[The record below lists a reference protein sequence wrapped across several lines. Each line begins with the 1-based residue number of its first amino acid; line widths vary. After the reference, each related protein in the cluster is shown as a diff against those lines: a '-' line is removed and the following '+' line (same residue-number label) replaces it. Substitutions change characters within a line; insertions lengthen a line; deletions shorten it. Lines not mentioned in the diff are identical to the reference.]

1 MTTLALSDGRHLEF
15 AVSGPEDGTPLV
27 FHHGTPGSAGPFRAL
42 ERAAHEKGLRLVTFS
57 RPGYG
62 ESTRRPG
69 RDVAAVAADAEALLD
84 HLGADRCVTGGW
96 SGGGPH
102 ALATAAGLPERVA
115 GVLVIAGVAPYD
127 APGLDFLAGMGQA
140 NIEEFGLAAGG
151 EDELRP
157 PLEAEARQLRAATAP
172 ELVKEL
178 ATLLPD
184 ADRSVLATEWG
195 EDLAA
200 SFGSGLAPGADG
212 WIDDDLAFVRP
223 WGFELDRIT
232 APSFLWQGSA
242 DLMVPLAHG
251 RWLAAGVP
259 GATVHLEEGHGHL
272 SIAARMADAM
282 LDELAATLS
291 TTSFPGS

>member
-1 MTTLALSDGRHLEF
+1 MTTLDLADGRHLEF

-27 FHHGTPGSAGPFRAL
+27 FHHGTPGSARPFRAL
-42 ERAAHEKGLRLVTFS
+42 ERAAHEKGLRYVTFS

-62 ESTRRPG
+62 ASTRRPG
-69 RDVAAVAADAEALLD
+69 RDVAAVVADAEALLD
-84 HLGADRCVTGGW
+84 HLGAARCLVGGW

-140 NIEEFGLAAGG
+140 NVEEFGLAAGG

-157 PLEAEARQLRAATAP
+157 PLEAEARRLRAATVP
-172 ELVKEL
+172 EIVKEL

-195 EDLAA
+195 DDLAA
-200 SFGSGLAPGADG
+200 SFGSGLGQGADG

-223 WGFELDRIT
+223 WGFDLGRL
-232 APSFLWQGSA
+232 AVPGFLWQGSA
-242 DLMVPLAHG
+242 DLMVPFAHG
-251 RWLAAGVP
+251 RWLAANVP
-259 GATVHLEEGHGHL
+259 GVTAHLEEGHGHL
-272 SIAARMADAM
+272 SIAAHRVDAM
-282 LDELAATLS
+282 LDEVARTL
-291 TTSFPGS
+291 